1 MVVFQQPSKWD
12 SIALLRSHPHLEFH
26 GIPNSDGYQFF
37 CVSVASFFLLQILF
51 HFTVSFSF
59 FSNRD
64 FALCVQCTYTRGV
77 LKEPGHFYSLHTLF
91 SHSPP
96 PPTTTTIIYT
106 TTLCDYY
113 YSIPL
118 LGFLMPC
125 CASTL
130 HNDFYDSKWRDER
143 RFWNLTTRGHIQDTN
158 RLVYGRVNDSQSYW
172 HWPLIIFVYF

>member
-37 CVSVASFFLLQILF
+37 CVFVASFFLLQVLF

-59 FSNRD
+59 FSKRD
-64 FALCVQCTYTRGV
+64 FALCVHT
-77 LKEPGHFYSLHTLF
+77 PGEYSKSQAIFTLF
-91 SHSPP
+91 ILYSR
-96 PPTTTTIIYT
+96 
-106 TTLCDYY
+106 TLLLLLLLLLSYILPHYVTYY
-113 YSIPL
+113 YSFPL

-125 CASTL
+125 CASAL